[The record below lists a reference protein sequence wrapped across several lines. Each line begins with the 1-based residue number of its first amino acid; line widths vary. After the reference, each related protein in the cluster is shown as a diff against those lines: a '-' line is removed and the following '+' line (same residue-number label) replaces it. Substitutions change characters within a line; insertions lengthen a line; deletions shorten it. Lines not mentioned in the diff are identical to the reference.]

1 MIKPGEVLE
10 ELVIRVRGAFDM
22 MAARDVA
29 KQLEGAPV
37 GAGVCIDLAQARSID
52 DRGVV
57 ALSEAVRGRAVSSTV
72 RLLGLRQHHVR
83 VLRYHGADVVRLGL
97 GPALL

>member
-1 MIKPGEVLE
+1 MKPSEVLE
-10 ELVIRVRGAFDM
+10 ELVIRVRGVFDV

-29 KQLEGAPV
+29 EQLSRAPA
-37 GAGVCIDLAQARSID
+37 GAGVCIDLALARSID

-57 ALSEAVRGRAVSSTV
+57 ALSEAVRSRARSASV

-83 VLRYHGADVVRLGL
+83 VLRYHGTDVARLGL
-97 GPALL
+97 GPAAL

>member
-1 MIKPGEVLE
+1 MKPGDVLE
-10 ELVIRVRGAFDM
+10 DLVIRVLGAFDV

-29 KQLEGAPV
+29 KQVERAPA
-37 GAGVCIDLAQARSID
+37 GAGVCIDLALARTID

-57 ALSEAVRGRAVSSTV
+57 ALSEAVRGRAVSAPV

-83 VLRYHGADVVRLGL
+83 VLRYHGADVAQLGL
-97 GPALL
+97 GPAVL